1 VEVPGFAPG
10 SHPGIIYLSTSIHLF
25 KHNSGFLS
33 ILDKLSI
40 MAGSKNNPGIRQF
53 QRKKYYQGK
62 ELKPC
67 LYDGRAT
74 KNGKYMSGHVDG
86 DIVRDADG
94 KPMAYHD
101 IPVTFSVDTAE

>member
-1 VEVPGFAPG
+1 VEVQ
-10 SHPGIIYLSTSIHLF
+10 GIEPWSEMRITHISTPSIIF

-33 ILDKLSI
+33 NEDKLSI
-40 MAGSKNNPGIRQF
+40 MAGSKNNPGVRQF
-53 QRKKYYQGK
+53 QRKKFYQGK

-67 LYDGRAT
+67 LYDGRST

-86 DIVRDADG
+86 DIVRDAHG

>member
-1 VEVPGFAPG
+1 M
-10 SHPGIIYLSTSIHLF
+10 SII
-25 KHNSGFLS
+25 
-33 ILDKLSI
+33 DKLSI

-53 QRKKYYQGK
+53 QRKKFYQGK

-74 KNGKYMSGHVDG
+74 KNGKYMSGHIDG
-86 DIVRDADG
+86 DIVRNADG
-94 KPMAYHD
+94 KPIAYHD